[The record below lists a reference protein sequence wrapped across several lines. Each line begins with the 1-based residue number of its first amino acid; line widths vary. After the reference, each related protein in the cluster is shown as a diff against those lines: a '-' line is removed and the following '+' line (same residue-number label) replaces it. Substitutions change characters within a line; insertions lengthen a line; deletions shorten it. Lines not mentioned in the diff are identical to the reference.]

1 MRSLLTIVHL
11 SKVGMA
17 NRLVLILCENK
28 FSKERFFNSYD
39 LNGSP
44 VDKNQSAAS
53 YAIAALVV
61 LPKMTKSCIV
71 RQLQYLII
79 FKLWIQA
86 VRFMED
92 LVISYETSLFL

>member
-1 MRSLLTIVHL
+1 MKWVWRS
-11 SKVGMA
+11 
-17 NRLVLILCENK
+17 RLVLIFVRKQVQQGTL
-28 FSKERFFNSYD
+28 FNSYD

-44 VDKNQSAAS
+44 VDKKINLRAS

-92 LVISYETSLFL
+92 LVIKLRNKSIPIIT